1 VVFCAHFDQVVVLRR
16 HLIVFLVELVDA
28 HQQQRVVHVVR
39 AVLLVK
45 LLGEREL
52 LRLCIVAFLPQ
63 LVIHALQVFQ
73 DFVIVAIVQE
83 IAPNFEFPDKLLLA
97 FSRSFKEGNL
107 NVIVKEIRIVLLLLN
122 H

>member
-1 VVFCAHFDQVVVLRR
+1 V
-16 HLIVFLVELVDA
+16 
-28 HQQQRVVHVVR
+28 
-39 AVLLVK
+39 
-45 LLGEREL
+45 GEREL

-83 IAPNFEFPDKLLLA
+83 IAPNFELPDKLLLA